1 MENGLEVLRPYI
13 GQELSMVPSPVA
25 HWLKGILQE
34 ISENGLKIAFT
45 VRNDMTNPARIL
57 HGGIIATT
65 LDDIMGITVMVKHNP
80 DLSTFYSTVN
90 LHVDYLAS
98 TREGAAVIATSN
110 VIKAGNKIANVEGW
124 LHDSNG
130 KLLAHATCNMLKV
143 EMRS

>member
-13 GQELSMVPSPVA
+13 GQELSIVPSPVA

-34 ISENGLKIAFT
+34 ISENGMKIAFT
-45 VRNDMTNPARIL
+45 VREDMTNPAKIL
-57 HGGIIATT
+57 HGGIIATM

-98 TREGAAVIATSN
+98 TREGATVIATSN
-110 VIKAGNKIANVEGW
+110 VIKAGNKIANVEGR

>member
-1 MENGLEVLRPYI
+1 MENRLEVLRPYI

-25 HWLKGILQE
+25 HWLKGVLQE
-34 ISENGLKIAFT
+34 ISENGLKITFT
-45 VRNDMTNPARIL
+45 VREDMTNPARIL
-57 HGGIIATT
+57 HGGIIATM
-65 LDDIMGITVMVKHNP
+65 LDDIMGITVMVKYNP
-80 DLSTFYSTVN
+80 DLSTFYSTIN

-98 TREGAAVIATSN
+98 TREGATVIASSN

-124 LHDSNG
+124 LHDGNG

>member
-34 ISENGLKIAFT
+34 INENGLKIAFT
-45 VRNDMTNPARIL
+45 VREDMTNPAKIL
-57 HGGIIATT
+57 HGGIIATM
-65 LDDIMGITVMVKHNP
+65 LDDIMGISVMVKHNP

-98 TREGAAVIATSN
+98 TREGATVIATSN
-110 VIKAGNKIANVEGW
+110 IIKAGAKIANAEGW
-124 LHDSNG
+124 LHDGNG